1 MTDNYKKLLKEMGF
15 NTELKG
21 AEYFI
26 SVVTQLQETLLLID
40 GDFKKIPGFQF
51 NNGNIIYNY
60 IDSLFVEDY
69 AFSYE
74 CGRKQYLKDMD
85 DFLNSR
91 VSIDEQQEELYSKI
105 FGKLDNRELKIL
117 NFAKY
122 LNENNQELFDD
133 KKNIKKV

>member
-1 MTDNYKKLLKEMGF
+1 MTDNQKRLLKEMGF

-26 SVVTQLQETLLLID
+26 SVVTQLQETLIVTD
-40 GDFKKIPGFQF
+40 GDLKKIPGFQY
-51 NNGNIIYNY
+51 NNGNVINSY

-85 DFLNSR
+85 EFLNSR
-91 VSIDEQQEELYSKI
+91 VNIDEQQEELFSKI
-105 FGKLDNRELKIL
+105 FGKLDNRELKIF

-122 LNENNQELFDD
+122 LNENNQEFLDD
-133 KKNIKKV
+133 KKLLTKK